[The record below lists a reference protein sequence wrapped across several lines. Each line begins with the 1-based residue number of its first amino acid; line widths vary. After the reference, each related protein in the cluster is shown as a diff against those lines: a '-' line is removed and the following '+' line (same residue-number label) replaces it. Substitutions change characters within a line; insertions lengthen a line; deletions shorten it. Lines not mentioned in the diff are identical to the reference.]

1 MTWSLHLMGS
11 FNSHH
16 WSQSCQFLLSRP
28 GLFPHWSLM
37 TGASLPKAVLYFSS
51 FSSQLLLHRDM
62 ITVFF
67 HLKPFSFSWR
77 VLDCCGC
84 NRQCL
89 LPLCVSSLTYSGT
102 YHFQYDRDR
111 QDEPLYSL
119 PQMCRFLGALSLIW
133 DVFYQAY
140 YVWFSLCVGK
150 ERKKRKGSQYQESSH
165 RGNSSVRTYIRGRH
179 SSLQLISVIQ
189 CVLDYQV

>member
-1 MTWSLHLMGS
+1 MSS

-37 TGASLPKAVLYFSS
+37 TGASLPKVVLYFSS

-62 ITVFF
+62 ITVFLHF
-67 HLKPFSFSWR
+67 KPFSFSWR
-77 VLDCCGC
+77 VLDCCGD

-89 LPLCVSSLTYSGT
+89 LPLCISSLTYSGT
-102 YHFQYDRDR
+102 CHFQYDRDTGWT
-111 QDEPLYSL
+111 PVL
-119 PQMCRFLGALSLIW
+119 PAPNVQVSRCPFPYLKVW

-140 YVWFSLCVGK
+140 HVWFSHCVGK

>member
-16 WSQSCQFLLSRP
+16 WSQSCQFLLFRP

-102 YHFQYDRDR
+102 CYFQYGGDR

-119 PQMCRFLGALSLIW
+119 PQMCRFQGALSLIW
-133 DVFYQAY
+133 KSGMSSTKLIMFGFLF
-140 YVWFSLCVGK
+140 VWA
-150 ERKKRKGSQYQESSH
+150 R
-165 RGNSSVRTYIRGRH
+165 RGRKEKGA
-179 SSLQLISVIQ
+179 SIKRAVIGETH
-189 CVLDYQV
+189 L